1 MNERINK
8 LAVEAALTIDT
19 TRGNTYVSHPEF
31 NKKFAE
37 LIVAECIDVF
47 SKDLPEDS
55 GKMLEVV
62 NRVCAAAE
70 HFGVK
75 NE

>member
-1 MNERINK
+1 MNETLKQIAIEAK
-8 LAVEAALTIDT
+8 VEHCI
-19 TRGNTYVSHPEF
+19 SHVRLEE
-31 NKKFAE
+31 FAE

-62 NRVCAAAE
+62 NRVCNVAE
-70 HFGVK
+70 HFGVEK
-75 NE
+75 